1 MRPFAGFSFE
11 AVRRICAVGLLL
23 AASVAV
29 LPSTAAPQSAGRVPQ
44 PVIESARGG
53 KCVEDPAFMR
63 RHHMEL
69 LKHQRDDT
77 MHGGI
82 RGTKYSLKA
91 CIACHA
97 SQTTGSVA
105 AASTNFCQSCH
116 SYAAVKIDCFECH
129 STKPAPA
136 AAHTPTPQAKP
147 GQTSAA
153 PQLQGMAVQQQVKP

>member
-11 AVRRICAVGLLL
+11 TVCRVFVVGLLL
-23 AASVAV
+23 ATSVSA
-29 LPSTAAPQSAGRVPQ
+29 LPSAAAPQSAGRVPQ

-53 KCVEDPAFMR
+53 QCVEDPAFMR
-63 RHHMEL
+63 RNHMEL

-77 MHGGI
+77 MRGGI
-82 RGTKYSLKA
+82 RGAKYSLKA

-105 AASTNFCQSCH
+105 TASTNFCQSCH

-136 AAHTPTPQAKP
+136 AAHPPSPQANP
-147 GQTSAA
+147 GHTSAA